1 MDQEMKD
8 NLQDLRDI
16 RKQMDQ
22 YYGIGQEYIRK
33 EQIFERYEKAKK
45 KWDLEN
51 KKKYMIIS
59 VVAGVLFGFPG
70 LMLGVLVAAGI
81 YFFYDKISAEKQS
94 LCDEKE
100 DEFNAILKRYQEK
113 YTPVAEKCERLLL
126 NKDEY
131 AVPMSVDYL
140 IQMIETGRVNTMNE
154 AYDKL
159 DEQLH
164 RWTMEKLQKQQLDVQ
179 LEQSRQLKE
188 ISAWQKVQVSME
200 FGKFINRI

>member
-81 YFFYDKISAEKQS
+81 YFFYDKISAEKQR
-94 LCDEKE
+94 LCDEME
-100 DEFNAILKRYQEK
+100 DELNAILKRYQEK

-159 DEQLH
+159 DI
-164 RWTMEKLQKQQLDVQ
+164 TASPLDNGETAKTAVGC
-179 LEQSRQLKE
+179 
-188 ISAWQKVQVSME
+188 SARAIQTIKRDICMAKGSGVYGIW
-200 FGKFINRI
+200 

>member
-81 YFFYDKISAEKQS
+81 YFFYDKISAEKQR

-100 DEFNAILKRYQEK
+100 DELNAILKHYQEN
-113 YTPVAEKCERLLL
+113 YAPVEEKCERLLFHRE
-126 NKDEY
+126 DYEI
-131 AVPMSVDYL
+131 PMAVDYL
-140 IQMIETGRVNTMNE
+140 VQIIETGRVDTMRE

-159 DEQLH
+159 DEQIH
-164 RWTMEKLQKQQLDVQ
+164 RWTMEKLQNQQIELQ
-179 LEQSRQLKE
+179 MHQCRQLQRL
-188 ISAWQKVQVSME
+188 ITLVIWD
-200 FGKFINRI
+200 

>member
-81 YFFYDKISAEKQS
+81 YFFYDKISAEKQR

-100 DEFNAILKRYQEK
+100 DELNQKSKRLEELN
-113 YTPVAEKCERLLL
+113 VLL
-126 NKDEY
+126 NEDNKKTVAPE
-131 AVPMSVDYL
+131 VDTEK
-140 IQMIETGRVNTMNE
+140 IEKKNQERE
-154 AYDKL
+154 
-159 DEQLH
+159 
-164 RWTMEKLQKQQLDVQ
+164 R
-179 LEQSRQLKE
+179 
-188 ISAWQKVQVSME
+188 
-200 FGKFINRI
+200 

>member
-59 VVAGVLFGFPG
+59 VVA
-70 LMLGVLVAAGI
+70 VLVAAGI
-81 YFFYDKISAEKQS
+81 YFFYDKISAEKQR
-94 LCDEKE
+94 LCDEME
-100 DEFNAILKRYQEK
+100 DELNAILKRYQEK

>member
-59 VVAGVLFGFPG
+59 VVAAYY
-70 LMLGVLVAAGI
+70 LV
-81 YFFYDKISAEKQS
+81 FRD
-94 LCDEKE
+94 
-100 DEFNAILKRYQEK
+100 
-113 YTPVAEKCERLLL
+113 
-126 NKDEY
+126 
-131 AVPMSVDYL
+131 
-140 IQMIETGRVNTMNE
+140 
-154 AYDKL
+154 
-159 DEQLH
+159 
-164 RWTMEKLQKQQLDVQ
+164 
-179 LEQSRQLKE
+179 
-188 ISAWQKVQVSME
+188 
-200 FGKFINRI
+200 